1 MPPPTIN
8 HTCTQEP
15 LISCRHNDFPYPAQ
29 QRLFRGSLCHHCQLF
44 PATCKNPF
52 HYSWLLA
59 ALTMWEGF
67 SASTLLSPLLLG
79 HVHLSTLSLFL
90 LCSPLFLLSFQGEDW
105 SLPSG
110 CWEVSLDETFICT
123 CLCGCFNSGALCKDA
138 SPSCPQTRKVP
149 FRHISSVHSNA
160 LTYLPT
166 ALSTLVTL
174 PSAMIWM

>member
-1 MPPPTIN
+1 MSSCGCGGLRGIIKGQILFFRPSQSSGGSLTQLYHGDPYEYRSRLSAHAITYARTEQNEHCPPNTPIN

-52 HYSWLLA
+52 HYCRLLT

-79 HVHLSTLSLFL
+79 RVHLSTPSLFL
-90 LCSPLFLLSFQGEDW
+90 LCSPLFVLSFQGED
-105 SLPSG
+105 
-110 CWEVSLDETFICT
+110 
-123 CLCGCFNSGALCKDA
+123 
-138 SPSCPQTRKVP
+138 
-149 FRHISSVHSNA
+149 
-160 LTYLPT
+160 
-166 ALSTLVTL
+166 
-174 PSAMIWM
+174 